1 MFVEDPLWCYGVALE
16 LSGCS
21 RREEGLGLRSH
32 VAARIRR
39 AGPTTSKGT
48 MASPITTG
56 HMTNYDGWNKFEE
69 QAEDDADAYEL
80 VEVRTRPSP
89 HRSHTVGGSAF
100 PASFS
105 VGSAVAFLHP
115 SCAESLA

>member
-89 HRSHTVGGSAF
+89 HRRHMLMRPTTLSLSARH
-100 PASFS
+100 
-105 VGSAVAFLHP
+105 LHLHLRWRCGVP
-115 SCAESLA
+115 L